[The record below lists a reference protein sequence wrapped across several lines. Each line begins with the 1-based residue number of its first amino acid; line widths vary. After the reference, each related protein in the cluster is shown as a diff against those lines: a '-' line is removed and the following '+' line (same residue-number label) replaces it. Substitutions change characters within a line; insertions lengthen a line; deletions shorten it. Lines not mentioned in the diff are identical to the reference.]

1 MRAKEFI
8 NEVEP
13 IQIQQGPDISPE
25 IRRYKERGT
34 QDTFMPDKRELGAQ
48 DILGAG
54 QIRQMRAVQ
63 NVAPSPMFPKSGA
76 AGSAYSR
83 PEHDTTPVIPVSP
96 KYLTTFEPP
105 EKAQSNP
112 LKVNRLAA
120 AVKAGK
126 DVPPIVVKPTDTGY
140 QVVDGHH
147 RLAAHQQ
154 AGSTTIPAKVIDP
167 VNIKTINEPGL
178 SWGYDRATL
187 DFLKPGYGKAKE
199 KTISYKDWQK
209 AAK

>member
-8 NEVEP
+8 NEIEP

-25 IRRYKERGT
+25 LRRYKERGT
-34 QDTFMPDKRELGAQ
+34 IDTFIPDKREQGAQ
-48 DILGAG
+48 DILGPG
-54 QIRQMRAVQ
+54 RIRQMRAVQ

-76 AGSAYSR
+76 AGSAYS
-83 PEHDTTPVIPVSP
+83 PPKYDTTPVIPVSP

-126 DVPPIVVKPTDTGY
+126 DVPPIIVKPTDTGY

-178 SWGYDRATL
+178 AWGFDRTTL
-187 DFLKPGYGKAKE
+187 DFLKPGYGKE
-199 KTISYKDWQK
+199 KQKTVNYKDWQK
-209 AAK
+209 K